1 MKKLVTL
8 TIIATMLVIMS
19 CMTAMASASGHPNG
33 AASVAKIDSKN
44 DGGYSDYFRINNP
57 NNPEAD
63 GMYCYD
69 NSGIPIF
76 ECWICDDAPGG
87 DGSWYLSMQR
97 GMLVGLVHDNYNDK
111 WYFLRDNGKLA
122 MTSGNYQIETI
133 NPGDQR
139 DFFPFTFGKTTKY
152 LEINPANGEIKNL
165 AMGEAERNH
174 YYYETI
180 DKTMFD
186 EYTKQ
191 KGYAPCI
198 YTSKMNEYS
207 REYLDAIAKQGITP
221 RRAIEDG
228 YRLTEENLTN
238 DENAFA
244 AMQENANNI
253 YYDECGFLCTASSPE
268 EAAAKNKRGRA
279 YAEITNTDRIDTR
292 YLLKNGIV
300 RYGLPSWTKY

>member
-1 MKKLVTL
+1 
-8 TIIATMLVIMS
+8 MLVIMS

-33 AASVAKIDSKN
+33 MASTALSDSIN
-44 DGGYSDYFRINNP
+44 DGGYSDYFRQHGINY
-57 NNPEAD
+57 
-63 GMYCYD
+63 MYCYD
-69 NSGIPIF
+69 NSGTPIL

-87 DGSWYLSMQR
+87 DGSWYLSMQL

-111 WYFLRDNGKLA
+111 WYFLKDNGKLA

-152 LEINPANGEIKNL
+152 LEIDPATGAIKNL

-180 DKTMFD
+180 AKTMFD

-198 YTSKMNEYS
+198 YTSRMNEYS
-207 REYLDAIAKQGITP
+207 REYLDAIAKQPITP
-221 RRAIEDG
+221 RAATERG
-228 YRLTEENLTN
+228 YRMTEENIDNINNFHKWVEENAEHIFTDEYGFACWADSTEEAKAKDQSGQFTTDLTN
-238 DENAFA
+238 ADIEDSN
-244 AMQENANNI
+244 
-253 YYDECGFLCTASSPE
+253 YY
-268 EAAAKNKRGRA
+268 
-279 YAEITNTDRIDTR
+279 
-292 YLLKNGIV
+292 LKTGIL
-300 RYGLPSWTKY
+300 RHGLPSWTKY